1 MSYTSTARVRTE
13 AGFDGNPNV
22 SDDMIDAY
30 LVQSHGIV
38 QSYVA
43 AVYVLG
49 NFSDS
54 NPNFVGSQ
62 AEGVLKRAEE
72 LIAAGYVL
80 LKEYGSEGLNTD
92 KDGQKK
98 IAEGEKLLQRLAQ
111 KDNPLRLV
119 DSLGNEFSRVPKA
132 VAGKIV
138 AKGAEAGENT
148 FSVKMKF

>member
-22 SDDMIDAY
+22 TDEMIDAY

-54 NPNFVGSQ
+54 NPAFAGSQ

-72 LIAAGYVL
+72 LIAAGYIL

-98 IAEGEKLLQRLAQ
+98 IAEGEKLLQRMADP
-111 KDNPLRLV
+111 KNPLRLV
-119 DSLGNEFSRVPKA
+119 DGNGNEFQRISKA

-138 AKGAEAGENT
+138 AKGCDANENS